1 MRDDEALEFQTREVR
16 EDAMNRVLHVLV
28 ATGSAADV

>member
-16 EDAMNRVLHVLV
+16 EDAMKRVSHVLV
-28 ATGSAADV
+28 ST